1 MEKPM
6 TMKIE
11 RGVPVMFTPKQVA
24 QILNVSRSQVYVLIK
39 DGELE
44 SVTIRGCRRISE
56 NQLVAYIHKLE
67 Q

>member
-24 QILNVSRSQVYVLIK
+24 QILNISRSQVYVLIK

-44 SVTIRGCRRISE
+44 SVTIRGCRRVSE